1 MARRNI
7 SSAMQRCID
16 RILKSSIE
24 TDNTTP
30 EGGKI
35 ISDDGKIRFN
45 RIQFDFD

>member
-1 MARRNI
+1 MQKRNI
-7 SSAMQRCID
+7 STAMQRCID

-24 TDNTTP
+24 AEEKSE

-45 RIQFDFD
+45 RL